1 MEGISK
7 IQEAGRGGSL
17 MVSALP
23 LYSNDLSSNP
33 AGYLIC
39 RKDENEWKR
48 RLGLA
53 VGPKHS
59 LLYLEPLNTTWL

>member
-53 VGPKHS
+53 H
-59 LLYLEPLNTTWL
+59 L